1 MIITRKENIIAGNK
15 IGGAKTAK
23 TNILRHGKDFYS
35 RIGRKGGSNSNTG
48 GFASEVIGKDGLTG
62 RERAS
67 KAGRLGGL
75 KSRRPKQKK
84 EENEEENTQ
93 D

>member
-1 MIITRKENIIAGNK
+1 MITTRKEKVIAGNK
-15 IGGAKTAK
+15 AGGAKTAK
-23 TNILRHGKDFYS
+23 TNVLRYGADFYS
-35 RIGRKGGSNSNTG
+35 RIGKKGGSRGNTG
-48 GFASEVIGKDGLTG
+48 GFASDIVGKDGLTG

-84 EENEEENTQ
+84 VEDEDQE

>member
-1 MIITRKENIIAGNK
+1 MFRFYDNNIRKENIIAGNK
-15 IGGAKTAK
+15 AGGLKTAAK
-23 TNILRHGKDFYS
+23 NKERYGKDFYS
-35 RIGRKGGSNSNTG
+35 RIGKKGGKAGNTG
-48 GFASEVIGKDGLTG
+48 GFASDVVGKDGLTG

-84 EENEEENTQ
+84 IEDEE
-93 D
+93 